1 MATAAQT
8 QAPPAT
14 GATSWLERARALGPM
29 IDATA
34 AADEDA
40 TQLAPEVWQA
50 IDDAGLFSIMAPR
63 EAGGGEAHPV
73 EQIETI
79 AELSYWDGSTGW
91 YAHAVMTGGGIAG
104 AFLADGAIAQVFP
117 GGVYTHCSGQVA
129 PTGKAEREGDHYRVS
144 GRYSFATGSPRAQWL
159 VGGYLLHEAG
169 EPVLGAGGQP
179 TLLWAIVPRS
189 GVKFLGNWD
198 VLGLRGTGSVD
209 FEVPEQQI
217 HRDFTF
223 DIGAPRQHR
232 GGPLYRMGFMT
243 FSCISHGAFALG
255 AARRMLEEWGKF
267 AREKERGPGMKLR
280 DMQTFQRDYAQAYT
294 DLASAECWMKLCYAK
309 LYDAAVAGAVT
320 PQLQL
325 DAKISASHAYG
336 AAMRI
341 ANAAYAAATTTG
353 LRKGSPIQRF
363 FRDITGG
370 NAHVLTGEMSWI
382 EVGRVLGGVEGAS
395 VYF

>member
-1 MATAAQT
+1 MATTARTDA
-8 QAPPAT
+8 PAT
-14 GATSWLERARALGPM
+14 EGASWLERARALGPM
-29 IDATA
+29 IDAAA

-40 TQLAPEVWQA
+40 TELAPHVWQA
-50 IDDAGLFSIMAPR
+50 IDDAGLFSIMVPR

-73 EQIETI
+73 EQIDVI

-91 YAHAVMTGGGIAG
+91 YGHAVMTGGGVAG
-104 AFLADGAIAQVFP
+104 AFLGDGAIAQVFP
-117 GGVYTHCSGQVA
+117 GGRYSHCSGQVA
-129 PTGKAEREGDHYRVS
+129 PTGKAERVGDHYRLS
-144 GRYSFATGSPRAQWL
+144 GRYSFATGSPRANWL

-169 EPVLGAGGQP
+169 EPVLDAQRPARAALGARAAFGRQ
-179 TLLWAIVPRS
+179 
-189 GVKFLGNWD
+189 FLGNWD

-209 FEVPEQQI
+209 FEVSGQLVHE
-217 HRDFTF
+217 DFTF
-223 DIGAPRQHR
+223 NIGAPVPRR
-232 GGPLYRMGFMT
+232 GGALYRMGFMA

-294 DLASAECWMKLCYAK
+294 DLASAECWMKHVYSR
-309 LYDAAVAGAVT
+309 LYDAAVAGTVT
-320 PQLQL
+320 PQMQL
-325 DAKISASHAYG
+325 DAKVSGSHCYAT
-336 AAMRI
+336 AMRI

-353 LRKGSPIQRF
+353 LRKGCPIQRF

-382 EVGRVLGGVEGAS
+382 EVGRVLGGVEGAA

>member
-1 MATAAQT
+1 
-8 QAPPAT
+8 
-14 GATSWLERARALGPM
+14 M
-29 IDATA
+29 IDAAA

-40 TQLAPEVWQA
+40 TALAPEVWQA
-50 IDDAGLFSIMAPR
+50 IQDAGLFSIMVPR
-63 EAGGGEAHPV
+63 AAGGGEAHPAA
-73 EQIETI
+73 QIDVI
-79 AELSYWDGSTGW
+79 AELSYWDGATGW
-91 YAHAVMTGGGIAG
+91 YAHAVMTGGGVAG
-104 AFLADGAIAQVFP
+104 AFLGDQAVAQVFP
-117 GGVYTHCSGQVA
+117 GGRYTHCSGQVA
-129 PTGKAEREGDHYRVS
+129 PTGKAAREGDHYRLS
-144 GRYSFATGSPRAQWL
+144 GRYSFATGSPRAEWL
-159 VGGYLLHEAG
+159 VGGYLLHEHG
-169 EPVLGAGGQP
+169 EPVLDGNGQP
-179 TLLWAIVPRS
+179 SLLWAIVPRS

-209 FEVPEQQI
+209 FEVTEQLV
-217 HRDFTF
+217 HESFTF
-223 DIGAPRQHR
+223 NIAEPKQQR

-267 AREKERGPGMKLR
+267 AREKDRGPGMKLR

-294 DLASAECWMKLCYAK
+294 DLASAECWMKHCYAR
-309 LYDAAVAGAVT
+309 LYDAAVAGTAT

-325 DAKISASHAYG
+325 DAKISASHAY
-336 AAMRI
+336 ATAMRI

-353 LRKGSPIQRF
+353 LRKGCTIQRF
-363 FRDITGG
+363 FRDIVAG

>member
-8 QAPPAT
+8 EAPTMGSA
-14 GATSWLERARALGPM
+14 SWPERARALGPM
-29 IDATA
+29 IDAAA

-40 TQLAPEVWQA
+40 TELAPEVWQA

-63 EAGGGEAHPV
+63 DAGGGEAHPV

-79 AELSYWDGSTGW
+79 AELSYWDGATGW

-104 AFLADGAIAQVFP
+104 AFLGDNAIAQVCP
-117 GGVYTHCSGQVA
+117 GGRYSHCSGQVA
-129 PTGKAEREGDHYRVS
+129 PTGKAERVGDHFRLS

-159 VGGYLLHEAG
+159 VGGYLLHDAG
-169 EPVLGAGGQP
+169 EPVLDGNGQT

-189 GVKFLGNWD
+189 GVNFLGNWD

-209 FEVPEQQI
+209 FEVPEQLV
-217 HRDFTF
+217 HKDFTF
-223 DIGAPRQHR
+223 AIGAPQQQR

-243 FSCISHGAFALG
+243 FSCISHGGFALG
-255 AARRMLEEWGKF
+255 AARRMLDEWGKF
-267 AREKERGPGMKLR
+267 AAQKERAPGMKLSH
-280 DMQTFQRDYAQAYT
+280 MQTFQRDYAQAYA
-294 DLASAECWMKLCYAK
+294 DLASAETWMKECYSR
-309 LYDAAVAGAVT
+309 LYDAAVADAVT

-336 AAMRI
+336 ASMRI
-341 ANAAYAAATTTG
+341 ANAAYAAATTTA
-353 LRKGSPIQRF
+353 LRKGCAIQRF
-363 FRDITGG
+363 FRDITAG